1 MAHDWGHVF
10 RQAAGGLTGLLG
22 GGSAIPDYT
31 GALGFGNPLD
41 AGANIDTSANG
52 AVKGGLGPES
62 CEGMVWSG
70 GVPPKGFKVVNYCG
84 QGVLR
89 KIRRRRRRRLLTASD
104 VKDIGAVVAL
114 VGKGQLA
121 ASIIANVG
129 R

>member
-1 MAHDWGHVF
+1 MAHDWGHLL
-10 RQAAGGLTGLLG
+10 RQGASAIFTPDPMNLLG
-22 GGSAIPDYT
+22 FREMAEAPAVS
-31 GALGFGNPLD
+31 PLPT
-41 AGANIDTSANG
+41 AAPA
-52 AVKGGLGPES
+52 AVAGGLGPES
-62 CEGMVWSG
+62 CEGMVWAG
-70 GVPPKGFKVVNYCG
+70 GVPPKGYKVVNYCG

>member
-1 MAHDWGHVF
+1 MAHDWGHLIREVI
-10 RQAAGGLTGLLG
+10 QPWVTPGMD
-22 GGSAIPDYT
+22 IPSIPYGTPTQPMPGDPVP
-31 GALGFGNPLD
+31 A
-41 AGANIDTSANG
+41 ANG
-52 AVKGGLGPES
+52 AVTGGLGPES

-89 KIRRRRRRRLLTASD
+89 RIRRRRRRRLLTASD